1 MSFFG
6 SVINTFVPGAGD
18 KFDNAVND
26 VGNFVNDK
34 IIEPIK
40 QDPVRFIVIAAAY
53 TYGIPG
59 LEFAGAGTATA
70 TGIAAGTY
78 SLAQGKSFDAA
89 VKDGLTTAAFT
100 AAGNYVKK
108 EFFAGTPTSPGAVPL
123 YDANGVPYDAS
134 GPPVSLDT
142 TVDGSGSTSGG
153 FEVDGSASSAPVAGG
168 TELSGADLPPASNP
182 VGPPTPSG
190 LEMQSLDTRF
200 PTQSTAAETTTPAIN
215 KANVQMNTG
224 QGSIYEPYVPEPDP
238 VLDQKFGL
246 KTESN
251 MDSDYKSGSGKQPA
265 TGGDKNFAQD
275 PDYPNN
281 PNMRVRVANEPTL
294 PEVVDYSRVASPDT
308 GALSLSNVG
317 DAALAAGE
325 NAYSFAAA
333 HPYYTLGGLALVSSL
348 GKDDKKKDDQ
358 PTGTPDT
365 QIGDSRFYTSLP
377 QLEMKREYNPYTG
390 DYSTYAQ
397 TEGTH
402 KFLSDP
408 VYEPIDY
415 TAKDGGFVRME
426 DGGYMGG
433 GGLSPQ
439 LGAPQPQMMPQQ
451 PMPQGQQAPM
461 PQQSPLA
468 ALGGAQ
474 ANRGAM
480 PQRPTGALQ
489 KVPMQQQNPNYRYF
503 NYGAVPPSVQP
514 TMQQSQPSQRYAT
527 GGLAMAHGG
536 NVADGRTDNIHAMLS
551 PGEYVMD
558 AETVALLGNGNGDAG
573 AKRLDQMREAVRK
586 QKGGALSRGKIS
598 PDAQSPLTYLS
609 GRMA

>member
-6 SVINTFVPGAGD
+6 SILNTVAPGAGD
-18 KFDNAVND
+18 KFDNAVDD
-26 VGNFVNDK
+26 VGHFVNDK

-40 QDPVRFIVIAAAY
+40 QDPVRFIVVAAAY
-53 TYGIPG
+53 AYGIPG
-59 LEFAGAGTATA
+59 LEFAGAGTAAA

-78 SLAQGKSFDAA
+78 SLAQGKDFNAA

-108 EFFAGTPTSPGAVPL
+108 EFFT
-123 YDANGVPYDAS
+123 
-134 GPPVSLDT
+134 PVSLGAST
-142 TVDGSGSTSGG
+142 PGQPIGTVSLDSPAMDGSGYDTSG
-153 FEVDGSASSAPVAGG
+153 FETNGPSSGIGPQMSSVDASTYVDP
-168 TELSGADLPPASNP
+168 TQPTNP
-182 VGPPTPSG
+182 FAQPQPQLQPSG

-200 PTQSTAAETTTPAIN
+200 PTQSTVAETTTPAIN
-215 KANVQMNTG
+215 KANVQMNAG
-224 QGSIYEPYVPEPDP
+224 QGSIYKQYVPEPEY
-238 VLDQKFGL
+238 V
-246 KTESN
+246 
-251 MDSDYKSGSGKQPA
+251 SGSGNQPA

-275 PDYPNN
+275 PNY

-325 NAYSFAAA
+325 NAYSWSTTGSTPYYLLGGAALIAAA
-333 HPYYTLGGLALVSSL
+333 S
-348 GKDDKKKDDQ
+348 KDDKKKDDQ
-358 PTGTPDT
+358 PTSTPDT

-415 TAKDGGFVRME
+415 TARDGGFVRME

-514 TMQQSQPSQRYAT
+514 TTPQSQPSQGYAT

-573 AKRLDQMREAVRK
+573 AKRLDQMRAAVRK